1 MTQWLSDAYLPPED
15 GYAGTWIG
23 RAWVP
28 GAFAGPSV
36 VLVQPGGVFDVSRH
50 VATVSALLDLADPV
64 GFLRSLPTD
73 RRLGGVEDL
82 LRNSDPAER
91 DASRPWLLA
100 PIDLQAIKAAGVTF
114 ASSLLERVVEEQ
126 AKGDPA
132 LADEVRAALVA
143 QIGVDLS
150 KVKPG
155 SAEAEALRAALTAR
169 GLWSQYLEVGIGP
182 DAEVFTKAQPGSAVG
197 YGETI
202 GLHPKSTWNN
212 PEPEIVLAV
221 SSAGAIVGATL
232 GNDVN
237 LRDFEGRSALLLSKA
252 KDNNASTA
260 IGPFLRLFDDTFTLD
275 DVRAT
280 DIHLRVEGPDDFV
293 VEGVS
298 SMSRIS
304 RDPAELVGETLNRS
318 HQYPDG
324 LVLFLGTMF
333 VPTKERAKDNG
344 QGGGGFTHKEGDIVI
359 IRAARLGTLVNRVG
373 LSDKAPEWTFGA
385 RALMANLAA
394 RGLIEAAVRPA
405 LRP

>member
-1 MTQWLSDAYLPPED
+1 MSPSLFDAYVAPDD

-28 GAFAGPSV
+28 VAVAGPSV
-36 VLVQPGGVFDVSRH
+36 VLVRPDGVFDISRH
-50 VATVSALLDLADPV
+50 VATVSALLDLPDPV
-64 GFLRSLPTD
+64 AFLGTLPAD
-73 RRLGGVEDL
+73 RRLGAVEEL
-82 LRNSDPAER
+82 LRNSDPAGR
-91 DASRPWLLA
+91 DASKPWLLA
-100 PIDLQAIKAAGVTF
+100 PVDLQAIKAAGVTF

-126 AKGDPA
+126 AKGNPA

-155 SAEAEALRAALTAR
+155 SAEAETLRAALVER

-197 YGETI
+197 YGATI
-202 GLHPKSTWNN
+202 GLHPKSSWNN
-212 PEPEIVLAV
+212 PEPEIGLAV

-252 KDNNASTA
+252 KDNNASTV
-260 IGPFLRLFDDTFTLD
+260 IGPFLRLFDETFSLD

-280 DIHLRVEGPDDFV
+280 DIILRVEGLDQFM

-324 LVLFLGTMF
+324 VVLYLGTMF
-333 VPTKERAKDNG
+333 VPTKEREG
-344 QGGGGFTHKEGDIVI
+344 GGGGFTHKEGDIVT
-359 IRAARLGTLVNRVG
+359 IRAAKLGTLVNRVG
-373 LSDKAPEWTFGA
+373 RSDATPEWTFGA

>member
-1 MTQWLSDAYLPPED
+1 MTRSLFDAYTPPED
-15 GYAGTWIG
+15 GYAGTWVG

-28 GAFAGPSV
+28 GDLAGPSL
-36 VLVQPGGVFDVSRH
+36 VLVRPDGVFDVSRH
-50 VATVSALLDLADPV
+50 VSTVSALLDLSDPV
-64 GFLRSLPTD
+64 GFLRALPAD
-73 RRLGGVEDL
+73 GRLGLAEEL

-91 DASRPWLLA
+91 DPSKPWLLA

-126 AKGDPA
+126 AKGNPA
-132 LADEVRAALVA
+132 AADAVRAALVA
-143 QIGVDLS
+143 EIGVDLS

-155 SAEAEALRAALTAR
+155 SAEAEALRAALVER

-182 DAEVFTKAQPGSAVG
+182 DAEIFTKAQPGSAVG
-197 YGETI
+197 YGETV

-221 SSAGAIVGATL
+221 SSAGTIVGASL

-252 KDNNASTA
+252 KDNNASTS

-280 DIHLRVEGPDDFV
+280 DIVLRVEGTDGFT

-304 RDPAELVGETLNRS
+304 RDPTELVGETLNRS

-324 LVLFLGTMF
+324 VALFLGTMF
-333 VPTKERAKDNG
+333 VPTKEREG
-344 QGGGGFTHKEGDIVI
+344 GGGGFTHKEGDVVT
-359 IRAARLGTLVNRVG
+359 IRAAKLGTLVNRVG
-373 LSDKAPEWTFGA
+373 RSDKTPEWTFGA
-385 RALMANLAA
+385 RALMANLQA
-394 RGLIEAAVRPA
+394 RGLIEAAIRPT
-405 LRP
+405 PQP

>member
-1 MTQWLSDAYLPPED
+1 MTPSLFDAYGPPEG

-28 GAFAGPSV
+28 GELAGPSV
-36 VLVQPGGVFDVSRH
+36 VLVRPDGVHDVSRQ
-50 VATVSALLDLADPV
+50 VATVSALLDLPDPV
-64 GFLRSLPTD
+64 AFLRALPVD
-73 RRLGGVEDL
+73 RRIGGVDEL
-82 LRNSDPAER
+82 LRNSDPATR
-91 DASRPWLLA
+91 DPSKPWLLA

-126 AKGDPA
+126 AKGNPA
-132 LADEVRAALVA
+132 AADSVRTALVA
-143 QIGVDLS
+143 EIGVDLS

-155 SAEAEALRAALTAR
+155 SAEAEALRAALVQR

-182 DAEVFTKAQPGSAVG
+182 DAEIFTKAQPGSAVG
-197 YGETI
+197 YGATI
-202 GLHPKSTWNN
+202 GLHPKSVWNN

-221 SSAGAIVGATL
+221 SSAGRIVAATL

-260 IGPFLRLFDDTFTLD
+260 IGPFLRLFDETFTLD

-280 DIHLRVEGPDDFV
+280 DIVLKVEGPDGYV

-298 SMSRIS
+298 SMGRIS
-304 RDPAELVGETLNRS
+304 RDPAELVAETINRS

-324 LVLFLGTMF
+324 VVLFLGTMF
-333 VPTKERAKDNG
+333 VPTKEREG
-344 QGGGGFTHKEGDIVI
+344 GGGGFTHKEGDVVT
-359 IRAARLGTLVNRVG
+359 IRAAKLGTLVNRVG
-373 LSDKAPEWTFGA
+373 LSDQAPEWTFGT
-385 RALMANLAA
+385 RALLANLAA
-394 RGLIEAAVRPA
+394 RGLIDAAVQPA
-405 LRP
+405 LRA

>member
-1 MTQWLSDAYLPPED
+1 MTQSLLEACIPPED

-28 GAFAGPSV
+28 GAVAGPSV
-36 VLVQPGGVFDVSRH
+36 VLVWPDGVYDVSRH
-50 VATVSALLDLADPV
+50 VATVSALLDQPDPV
-64 GFLRSLPTD
+64 AFLRTLPTD
-73 RRLGGVEDL
+73 RRLGSIEDM

-126 AKGDPA
+126 AKGNPA
-132 LADEVRAALVA
+132 AADEVRAALVA

-150 KVKPG
+150 RVKPG

-197 YGETI
+197 YGATV
-202 GLHPKSTWNN
+202 GLHPKSSWNN

-260 IGPFLRLFDDTFTLD
+260 IGPLLRLFDETFTLD

-280 DIHLRVEGPDDFV
+280 DIILRVEGPDGYI

-333 VPTKERAKDNG
+333 VPTKEREG
-344 QGGGGFTHKEGDIVI
+344 GGGGFTHKEGDVVA

-373 LSDKAPEWTFGA
+373 LSDKAPEWTFGT

-394 RGLIEAAVRPA
+394 RGLLDAGVRPA

>member
-1 MTQWLSDAYLPPED
+1 MSPSLFDAYVPPED
-15 GYAGTWIG
+15 GYAGTWVG

-28 GAFAGPSV
+28 GALAGPSV
-36 VLVQPGGVFDVSRH
+36 TLVRPEGVFDITRH
-50 VATVSALLDLADPV
+50 VATVSVLLDLPEPV
-64 GFLRSLPTD
+64 AFLRTLPVD
-73 RRLGGVEDL
+73 RRLGAVEDL
-82 LRNSDPAER
+82 LRNSDPAGR

-126 AKGDPA
+126 AKGNPA

-155 SAEAEALRAALTAR
+155 SAEAEALRSALTER

-182 DAEVFTKAQPGSAVG
+182 DAEIFTKAQPGSAVG

-221 SSAGAIVGATL
+221 SSVGAVVGATL

-260 IGPFLRLFDDTFTLD
+260 IGPFLRLFDETFTLD
-275 DVRAT
+275 DVRAA
-280 DIHLRVEGPDDFV
+280 DILLRVEGADGYV

-298 SMSRIS
+298 SMGRIS

-324 LVLFLGTMF
+324 VVLFLGTMF
-333 VPTKERAKDNG
+333 VPTKERDG
-344 QGGGGFTHKEGDIVI
+344 GGGGFTHKEGDLVA

-373 LSDKAPEWTFGA
+373 RSDRVPEWTLGM
-385 RALMANLAA
+385 RALMQNLLA
-394 RGLIEAAVRPA
+394 RGVVEAAVRPA
-405 LRP
+405 LRV

>member
-1 MTQWLSDAYLPPED
+1 MSPSLLDAYVPPED
-15 GYAGTWIG
+15 GYAGTWVG
-23 RAWVP
+23 RAWMP
-28 GAFAGPSV
+28 GALAGPCV
-36 VLVQPGGVFDVSRH
+36 VLVRPDGVFDISRH
-50 VATVSALLDLADPV
+50 VATVSALLDLPDPV
-64 GFLRSLPTD
+64 AFVRALPAD
-73 RRLGGVEDL
+73 RRLGTIEDL
-82 LRNSDPAER
+82 LRNSDSVGR
-91 DASRPWLLA
+91 DASKPWLLA
-100 PIDLQAIKAAGVTF
+100 PVDLQAIKAAGVTF

-126 AKGDPA
+126 AKGNPA
-132 LADEVRAALVA
+132 AADAVRAALVA

-155 SAEAEALRAALTAR
+155 SAEAESLRAALVQR

-197 YGETI
+197 YGATV
-202 GLHPKSTWNN
+202 GLHPKSSWNN

-221 SSAGAIVGATL
+221 SSAGAVVAATL

-252 KDNNASTA
+252 KDNNASAA
-260 IGPFLRLFDDTFTLD
+260 IGPFLRLFDETFSLD

-280 DIHLRVEGPDDFV
+280 DIVLRVEGLDQFV

-298 SMSRIS
+298 SMNRIS

-324 LVLFLGTMF
+324 VVLYLGTMF
-333 VPTKERAKDNG
+333 VPTKEREG
-344 QGGGGFTHKEGDIVI
+344 GGGGFTHKEGDIVTI
-359 IRAARLGTLVNRVG
+359 HAAKLGTLVNRVG
-373 LSDKAPEWTFGA
+373 RSDAAPEWTLGA
-385 RALMANLAA
+385 RALMANLAV

>member
-1 MTQWLSDAYLPPED
+1 MSPSLFDAYAAPED
-15 GYAGTWIG
+15 GYAGTWVG

-28 GAFAGPSV
+28 GALAGPCV
-36 VLVQPGGVFDVSRH
+36 VLVRPEGIYDVSRH
-50 VATVSALLDLADPV
+50 AATVSALLDLADPV
-64 GFLRSLPTD
+64 AFLRTLPAD
-73 RRLGGVEDL
+73 VRLGAVEDL
-82 LRNSDPAER
+82 LRNSDPARR
-91 DASRPWLLA
+91 DASQPWLLA

-126 AKGDPA
+126 AKGNPA
-132 LADEVRAALVA
+132 AADTVRAALVA

-155 SAEAEALRAALTAR
+155 SAEAETLRAALIER

-197 YGETI
+197 FGATI
-202 GLHPKSTWNN
+202 GLHPKSVWNN

-221 SSAGAIVGATL
+221 SSAGGIVGATL

-260 IGPFLRLFDDTFTLD
+260 IGPFLRLFDESFTLD
-275 DVRAT
+275 DVRAA
-280 DIHLRVEGPDDFV
+280 DIALRVEGEDGFV
-293 VEGVS
+293 VAGVS

-304 RDPAELVGETLNRS
+304 RDPEALVGETLNRS

-324 LVLFLGTMF
+324 VVLFLGTMF
-333 VPTKERAKDNG
+333 VPTKEREG
-344 QGGGGFTHKEGDIVI
+344 GGGGFTHKEGDVAT
-359 IRAARLGTLVNRVG
+359 IRAAKLGTLVNRVG
-373 LSDKAPEWTFGA
+373 RSDAAPEWTLGA
-385 RALMANLAA
+385 RALIANLQA

-405 LRP
+405 LRA

>member
-1 MTQWLSDAYLPPED
+1 MSPSLFDAYVPPED

-28 GAFAGPSV
+28 GDLAGPSV
-36 VLVQPGGVFDVSRH
+36 VLVRPDGVFDICRH
-50 VATVSALLDLADPV
+50 VATVSALLDLPDPV
-64 GFLRSLPTD
+64 AFLRALPVD
-73 RRLGGVEDL
+73 RRLGAVEDL
-82 LRNSDPAER
+82 LRNSDPAGR

-126 AKGDPA
+126 AKGNPA
-132 LADEVRAALVA
+132 LADEVRTALVA

-150 KVKPG
+150 RVKPG
-155 SAEAEALRAALTAR
+155 SAEAEALRAALVER

-182 DAEVFTKAQPGSAVG
+182 DAEIFTKAQPGSAVG

-202 GLHPKSTWNN
+202 GLHPKSSWNN

-260 IGPFLRLFDDTFTLD
+260 IGPFLRLFDETFTLD
-275 DVRAT
+275 DVRAA
-280 DIHLRVEGPDDFV
+280 DIVCTCTTSPIPVVAGDDLAPGVHVNAVGAYTTLTRELDSAAIACARVVVEHREPARAEAGELAIALDEGAIGPDHV
-293 VEGVS
+293 VADLSEVV
-298 SMSRIS
+298 R
-304 RDPAELVGETLNRS
+304 
-318 HQYPDG
+318 
-324 LVLFLGTMF
+324 GT
-333 VPTKERAKDNG
+333 
-344 QGGGGFTHKEGDIVI
+344 
-359 IRAARLGTLVNRVG
+359 
-373 LSDKAPEWTFGA
+373 
-385 RALMANLAA
+385 
-394 RGLIEAAVRPA
+394 AVRMGRDDVTVFKSVGMA
-405 LRP
+405 WEDLVIVASEWERRDDR

>member
-1 MTQWLSDAYLPPED
+1 MMRSLFDAYTPPED
-15 GYAGTWIG
+15 SYTGTWIG

-28 GAFAGPSV
+28 GPAAGPSV
-36 VLVQPGGVFDVSRH
+36 LLVRPDGVFDVSRH
-50 VATVSALLDLADPV
+50 AATVSALLDLADPI
-64 GFLRSLPTD
+64 GFLRSLPAD
-73 RRLGGVEDL
+73 RRLGSVEDL
-82 LRNSDPAER
+82 LRNSDPMTR
-91 DASRPWLLA
+91 DTAKPWLLA

-126 AKGDPA
+126 AKGNPA
-132 LADEVRAALVA
+132 AADSVRAALVA

-155 SAEAEALRAALTAR
+155 SAEAEALRAALVER

-221 SSAGAIVGATL
+221 SSTGRIVGATL

-260 IGPFLRLFDDTFTLD
+260 VGPFLRLFDDTFTLD

-280 DIHLRVEGPDDFV
+280 DIDLRVEGPDGFV

-324 LVLFLGTMF
+324 VVLFLGTMF
-333 VPTKERAKDNG
+333 VPTKEREG
-344 QGGGGFTHKEGDIVI
+344 GGGGFTHKVGDVVV
-359 IRAARLGTLVNRVG
+359 IRAGKLGTLVNRVG
-373 LSDKAPEWTFGA
+373 LSDKAPEWSFGA

>member
-1 MTQWLSDAYLPPED
+1 MTRSLFDAYTPPED
-15 GYAGTWIG
+15 GYAGFWVG

-28 GAFAGPSV
+28 GELAGPSV
-36 VLVQPGGVFDVSRH
+36 VTVQPDGIYDVSRH

-64 GFLRSLPTD
+64 GFLRSLRAD
-73 RRLGGVEDL
+73 RRLGSVEEL

-91 DASRPWLLA
+91 DASKPWLLA

-126 AKGDPA
+126 AKGNPA
-132 LADEVRAALVA
+132 AADAVRAALVA

-155 SAEAEALRAALTAR
+155 SAEAETLRKALVER

-182 DAEVFTKAQPGSAVG
+182 DAEIFTKAQPGSAVG

-212 PEPEIVLAV
+212 PEPEIVLAM
-221 SSAGAIVGATL
+221 SSAGAIIGASL

-252 KDNNASTA
+252 KDNNASTS

-280 DIHLRVEGPDDFV
+280 DIVLRVEGTDGFT

-304 RDPAELVGETLNRS
+304 RDPAELAGETRNRS

-324 LVLFLGTMF
+324 VVLFLGTMF
-333 VPTKERAKDNG
+333 VPTKEREG
-344 QGGGGFTHKEGDIVI
+344 GGGGFTHKDGDVVTIS
-359 IRAARLGTLVNRVG
+359 AGKLGALVNRVG
-373 LSDKAPEWTFGA
+373 RSDKVPEWSFGA
-385 RALMANLAA
+385 RALMANLQA
-394 RGLIEAAVRPA
+394 RGLIEAAIRPAVRP
-405 LRP
+405 